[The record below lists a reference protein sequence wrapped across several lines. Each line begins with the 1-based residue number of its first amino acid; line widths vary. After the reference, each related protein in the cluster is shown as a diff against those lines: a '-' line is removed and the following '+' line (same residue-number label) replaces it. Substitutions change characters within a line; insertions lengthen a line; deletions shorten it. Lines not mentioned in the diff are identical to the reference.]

1 MYAIVETGGKQHKVS
16 AGQTLDVELLPQQV
30 GEQVKLDQ
38 VFMIVDGGDIRVGSP
53 VIEGASVVATVTD
66 QVKGKK
72 IRIFKYTGKRYRR
85 RKGHRQQYTRLHVD
99 EIRE

>member
-99 EIRE
+99 EIRA